1 MDEESIT
8 VQETIR
14 QILSGMGIREVVS
27 VDDFYTIAD
36 SHYEDAISLF
46 QIARANRDAEY
57 SELIPQDVLD
67 APENI
72 WTRRLR
78 TFWSKAVPVLRLEI
92 LSELAATTGDEN
104 LPSDVR
110 DLSLLKGLIP
120 EDVFVAMGPDDWD
133 RNREG
138 ILAEAQGDYGVLC
151 LFDQDLHLAGRPEDA
166 GITLLHQT
174 LGLRGENRVICGL
187 LTQKITKDTELPTA
201 RAFASEMGLSLDQFL
216 PLSKDR
222 LRGDPM
228 EFADGL
234 KMTVLNYTR
243 ERLSRQVTDVT
254 REASEKAQQQ
264 MNDIGV
270 YDFEHIV
277 IRSSEGEGV
286 WEPDTLFRL
295 FDLFRYNAFRAI
307 ALAPGRRMSLYGDIE
322 RIRAISDIKTS
333 DLQPDCPSDQVH
345 RIRQAELFDAA
356 ELLNPAHQPIDL
368 GDIFKVGSEQYYIL
382 LAQPCDLVVR
392 KNGRTIDIVTLV
404 QIRTYAAATRDPRE
418 VSSFRLDYFEDQLG
432 KKTFV
437 KFRNSFQVSLN
448 VLDLA
453 VFNDDGRCRISL
465 SDADAEKLSTLH
477 APWRKRFE
485 ALRRRYQSTHEEF
498 QKVPYQRASNYQK
511 KALKHLLL
519 CSDKDIDLGY
529 DASGTFEFG
538 IQRVSRCRAPLSV
551 QLLSAYF
558 SFLSRNPQEHDFA
571 RRE

>member
-1 MDEESIT
+1 MDEESVA

-14 QILSGMGIREVVS
+14 QILSGMGIRKVIS
-27 VDDFYTIAD
+27 VDDFYTAAD
-36 SHYEDAISLF
+36 SHYEDAVALF
-46 QIARANRDAEY
+46 QTARSNREAEY
-57 SELIPQDVLD
+57 SELIPRDILD

-72 WTRRLR
+72 WTRRLHV
-78 TFWSKAVPVLRLEI
+78 FWSEATSDARLAI
-92 LSELAATTGDEN
+92 LSELAAKTGYEN

-110 DLSLLKGLIP
+110 DLSLLKGLVP

-133 RNREG
+133 RDREG
-138 ILAEAQGDYGVLC
+138 ILAKAQGDYGVLC
-151 LFDQDLHLAGRPEDA
+151 LFDQDLRLAGRPEDA

-187 LTQKITKDTELPTA
+187 LTQKITKDAELPTA

-254 REASEKAQQQ
+254 KEASEKAQQQ
-264 MNDIGV
+264 VNDIGV

-295 FDLFRYNAFRAI
+295 FDLFRYNAFRAMV
-307 ALAPGRRMSLYGDIE
+307 LDPERRVSLYGDIE
-322 RIRAISDIKTS
+322 RMRAIRDIRTS
-333 DLQPDCPSDQVH
+333 DLQQDCPSDRV
-345 RIRQAELFDAA
+345 RQIQHDELFDAA

-368 GDIFKVGSEQYYIL
+368 GDIFEVGGEQYYIL
-382 LAQPCDLVVR
+382 LAQPCDLMVR
-392 KNGRTIDIVTLV
+392 RSGRIDMVTLV
-404 QIRTYAAATRDPRE
+404 QIQTYAATTDDPKGI
-418 VSSFRLDYFEDQLG
+418 SSFRLNYFENQPE

-437 KFRNSFQVSLN
+437 KFRNSFQISLN

-453 VFNDDGRCRISL
+453 AFNHDGQCRIPL
-465 SDADAEKLSTLH
+465 FDADANEFPALH
-477 APWRKRFE
+477 KPWRRRFE
-485 ALRRRYQSTHEEF
+485 VLQRYHQATHQAF
-498 QKVPYQRASNYQK
+498 QKIPYLCASNYQK
-511 KALKHLLL
+511 RALKHLLL
-519 CSDKDIDLGY
+519 CSDKDIDLSY
-529 DASGTFEFG
+529 DANGSFEFG
-538 IQRVSRCRAPLSV
+538 IRRVGRYRVPLST

-571 RRE
+571 RRQ